1 MGYAFQIQDDI
12 LDMTSTEEVLGK
24 PIDSDE
30 RNAKTTYVTIHG
42 LAQAHK
48 DVKRL
53 SERAASA
60 LASLRGD
67 TGFLRELVAYLI
79 DREM

>member
-1 MGYAFQIQDDI
+1 MLFR
-12 LDMTSTEEVLGK
+12 SVLGK

-42 LAQAHK
+42 LAQAHE